1 MCLGVV
7 SVGDMLF
14 LAVQIG
20 LAHYNA
26 VCSEF
31 YMCASVFTSAVRNTE
46 LDLF

>member
-20 LAHYNA
+20 LAHYNG
-26 VCSEF
+26 VCSVF

>member
-7 SVGDMLF
+7 SVGDTLL
-14 LAVQIG
+14 LAVQIV

-31 YMCASVFTSAVRNTE
+31 YMCASVSTSAVRNTE